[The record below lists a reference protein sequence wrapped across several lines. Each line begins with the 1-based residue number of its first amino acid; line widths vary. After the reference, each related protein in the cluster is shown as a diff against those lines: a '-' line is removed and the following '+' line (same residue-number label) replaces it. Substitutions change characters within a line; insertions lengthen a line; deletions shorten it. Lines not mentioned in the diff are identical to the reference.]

1 MAGVEGKMDNV
12 NVLRTGF
19 VAPEF
24 SLPDTRGKIF
34 SLKDNLEERY
44 LAVCFF
50 PGAAGERIKGYLRDL
65 NSGLPTTST
74 GMRVNLVGISPE
86 RANLLV
92 KLVEELKLTYPV
104 LSDPRLD
111 VSSRYYVTDS
121 GSFQPSVHFSI
132 FIIDDELIIRHRV
145 NETKGISKFD
155 PGELRSTISGLI

>member
-1 MAGVEGKMDNV
+1 MDNV

-24 SLPDTRGKIF
+24 SLTDTRGQIF
-34 SLKDNLEERY
+34 SLKDNLADRY

-50 PGAAGERIKGYLRDL
+50 PTGADERIRGYLKDI

-74 GMRVNLVGISPE
+74 GMRVNPVAISPE
-86 RANLLV
+86 RINLLV

-104 LSDPRLD
+104 LSDPKLD
-111 VSSRYYVTDS
+111 VSGRYYVIDS
-121 GSFQPSVHFSI
+121 GSFQPSVHFSV
-132 FIIDDELIIRHRV
+132 FVIDDELIIQHRV
-145 NETKGISKFD
+145 SEIKGISKFD